1 MLKTCAW
8 RENELPHTLFPP
20 ALRPLQLRAMI
31 AYPSQSSVS
40 SFEAFRSLVAM
51 QESSPLWRPLLHRGS
66 GVGGRFH
73 PDHHALQ
80 CTRTTRGKDFKSG
93 KIRFNKT

>member
-8 RENELPHTLFPP
+8 RMSSLTHSSSPP
-20 ALRPLQLRAMI
+20 YDLCSCGAMI

-40 SFEAFRSLVAM
+40 SSEAFRSLVAM

-73 PDHHALQ
+73 PDHNALQ